1 MSYNISGWGTISG
14 QTLDN
19 DGKVVPSIITAA
31 YWFNGGHEDLGAQFA
46 QGKPEGATID
56 GSSNRQL
63 VSFNHEIDL
72 DVATGQIT
80 INSSCRIFTFN
91 DTSYMLSGGGLV

>member
-1 MSYNISGWGTISG
+1 MAYNISGWGTISG
-14 QTLDN
+14 QAVN
-19 DGKVVPSIITAA
+19 DQGQIVPSIIPVS
-31 YWFNGGHEDLGAQFA
+31 YWINNGQDFGAQFA
-46 QGKPEGATID
+46 QGEPEGAQID
-56 GSSNRQL
+56 GSSNGQL

-80 INSSCRIFTFN
+80 YVFQLQNLTGD

>member
-19 DGKVVPSIITAA
+19 DGKVVPSIITVS

-56 GSSNRQL
+56 GSSNGQL

-80 INSSCRIFTFN
+80 YKFQLQNLTFD